1 MGPLRVADD
10 VWPCARFEPVLG
22 CVRRIICE
30 RVGSRQE
37 PPETNRR
44 GKTNGRIVFL
54 SALSADKMGD
64 MAVGKTFQGV
74 EFAPVVPTDFDQF
87 VTDVEGKFDQLGAGY
102 PPPAGAPPPSV
113 DAIAGLI
120 AVGSAAEMLVCLMQW
135 RDGGFHVKEFEI
147 HNSETLLAD
156 AAAAGGGQP
165 FVIGHDLDG
174 GLLLM
179 APNDGALFT
188 AEPGAELSPIG
199 LDLSQYLGVFRNE
212 LAMNKLEWADGW
224 VSTA

>member
-1 MGPLRVADD
+1 MNVTLQRLA
-10 VWPCARFEPVLG
+10 F
-22 CVRRIICE
+22 
-30 RVGSRQE
+30 VGE
-37 PPETNRR
+37 
-44 GKTNGRIVFL
+44 GDNGRIVFSL
-54 SALSADKMGD
+54 FFRADKMGD

-179 APNDGALFT
+179 APKDGALFT